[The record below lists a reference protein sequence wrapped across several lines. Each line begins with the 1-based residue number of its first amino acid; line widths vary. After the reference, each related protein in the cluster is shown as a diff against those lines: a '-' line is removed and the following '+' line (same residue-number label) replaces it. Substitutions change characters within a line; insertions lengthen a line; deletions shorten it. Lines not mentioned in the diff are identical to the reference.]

1 MVNYFYNEWKDILK
15 KLIYHCHRKLIADLL
30 SKLLLFD
37 NYFIEKDSFDLL
49 SSNTENIDNK
59 KELLIIRNKVIEKIF
74 LI

>member
-15 KLIYHCHRKLIADLL
+15 KFIYHWYRKSIADLL

-59 KELLIIRNKVIEKIF
+59 KNFEL
-74 LI
+74 

>member
-1 MVNYFYNEWKDILK
+1 MVNYFYNERKDILEK
-15 KLIYHCHRKLIADLL
+15 FIYHSYRKSIADLL